1 MKKTTSGIGAVVAG
15 LAILTLFAAA
25 APAAERPGFETY
37 VVRSGDT
44 LSKISG
50 RVFGDVK
57 RWREI
62 LKENPQVT
70 NANRIFPGDTLLV
83 PVPETAA
90 PAGGAGGG
98 LVAGEGAAAGI
109 AGEGDPAPF
118 VRGHCGSGR
127 VGCRR
132 GCGIRCR
139 NRDRRR
145 GGCWQPRRPNRRW
158 RRRERPPSSAPRSIA
173 PPASLRTGFPRL
185 RSSHRRTIG
194 SCSGRTMRPSSTNR
208 IPPGT
213 RFTVVRAERRIF
225 HPVTRKDLGWLIRI
239 LGSAEVT
246 CRGERTSTVALRAMS
261 AAASVGDFLAADRP
275 ERRARAERAAPARR
289 SRGAFQPEPVTA

>member
-1 MKKTTSGIGAVVAG
+1 MKKTTSGMGAVVVG
-15 LAILTLFAAA
+15 LAMLTLSAVS

-70 NANRIFPGDTLLV
+70 NANRIFPGDILLV

-98 LVAGEGAAAGI
+98 LAARAGPTPGRPTRAPVPFAPKTLRLPPRPATRVPAAAAAAGPG
-109 AGEGDPAPF
+109 AE
-118 VRGHCGSGR
+118 
-127 VGCRR
+127 
-132 GCGIRCR
+132 
-139 NRDRRR
+139 DRRR
-145 GGCWQPRRPNRRW
+145 GRRRRRCDSRGCPNRRW
-158 RRRERPPSSAPRSIA
+158 SRRGRSQSSAPRSIA
-173 PPASLRTGFPRL
+173 PPASSRTSFPRL

-194 SCSGRTMRPSSTNR
+194 SCSGQTTRPSSMPR
-208 IPPGT
+208 SP
-213 RFTVVRAERRIF
+213 
-225 HPVTRKDLGWLIRI
+225 
-239 LGSAEVT
+239 
-246 CRGERTSTVALRAMS
+246 
-261 AAASVGDFLAADRP
+261 
-275 ERRARAERAAPARR
+275 RARASRWSAPTAAFSTR
-289 SRGAFQPEPVTA
+289 